1 MKVLPELL
9 KSVEFGGGGPQV
21 LTVVFKI
28 GAKLSDEEYEQRIT
42 PVVIRLFA
50 NPDRALRVCLLDNL
64 PRMIDRLSQ
73 KVVSNSIFPQLV
85 TGFSDVA
92 PLVREQTVKSVLVL
106 VPKLSDRTINGELL
120 RHLAKTAND
129 EQPGIRTNTT
139 ICLGKIARNLGA
151 SSRTK
156 VLTAAFGRAMK
167 DPFVHARNA
176 ALLALAAT
184 ADLFSDDDCAT
195 KILPGICPSMVDKE
209 KLVRDQAN
217 KTMEIYLARVK
228 RYALT
233 LPDTVIQPAAVPGE
247 KPRMGTPA
255 VDASGWAGWAIS
267 SFTNKL
273 GTASGQMAAPSNDVS
288 RVASPEPRSSSLP
301 PPTTARKAPT
311 VPTSSGLKPTSKP
324 SASTNPWD
332 ASEIMSQVE
341 DEDFDT
347 GWGEDGN
354 PWADGGDN
362 VDPFAA
368 PVVEPATTTAFE
380 DGGEPDFAGWIAAQ
394 SNAKL
399 KKPLPKGLAKPK
411 TTTSSTR
418 PAMPKAKSTGG
429 VMAAKKT
436 VPAVKPLPKA
446 KEEEADED
454 AWGDA
459 W

>member
-21 LTVVFKI
+21 LAVVFKI

-151 SSRTK
+151 NSRTK

-228 RYALT
+228 KYAQT
-233 LPDTVIQPAAVPGE
+233 LPDTVIQPAAVAGE

-273 GTASGQMAAPSNDVS
+273 GTASGQMAPPSNGAS
-288 RVASPEPRSSSLP
+288 RVTSPEPRSSSVP
-301 PPTTARKAPT
+301 PPTTVRKAPAI
-311 VPTSSGLKPTSKP
+311 PTSSGLKPTPKP
-324 SASTNPWD
+324 SANPWD
-332 ASEIMSQVE
+332 VSETTSQVE

-347 GWGEDGN
+347 GWGEDDN
-354 PWADGGDN
+354 PWAAGGEDT
-362 VDPFAA
+362 DPFAA
-368 PVVEPATTTAFE
+368 PLVEPTAMTAFD

-394 SNAKL
+394 SNAKSR
-399 KKPLPKGLAKPK
+399 KPLPKGLTKPK
-411 TTTSSTR
+411 TTTSGAR
-418 PAMPKAKSTGG
+418 PAMPKSKSTSG
-429 VMAAKKT
+429 VMAAKKA
-436 VPAVKPLPKA
+436 VPVVKPLPKA
-446 KEEEADED
+446 KEEEVDED